1 MQILRQD
8 AQNLFRGLVI
18 TCLVVTTSLAHPGS
32 GIVVDRQGQVYFVDT
47 GQGVWKLDTQGRL
60 MPNEGPAFHWMTI
73 DTDGHFVKTP
83 LLSSPSAEIRQVG
96 INPTLIL
103 SSDFPLAI
111 GRDGALY
118 YPELGRDERLQVVR
132 LVSSGTRTVLAKL
145 PADTESGP
153 LRWLN
158 GMAAGPDGSIY
169 YTENQA
175 LRKINQQ
182 GTLSTI
188 ASNISVP
195 NCVRIPGYDD
205 RLGVHLRGLDVAS
218 DGTVYVAATGCG
230 ALLRITARGEITA
243 MLRTTSAWSPTGVA
257 VAGNNVYVLEYLHT
271 ASDDRREWVPRVRK
285 VSPDG
290 KVAIVAAVERR

>member
-1 MQILRQD
+1 MQILRQA
-8 AQNLFRGLVI
+8 AQNLLRALVT
-18 TCLVVTTSLAHPGS
+18 TCLVVIAALAHPGS

-60 MPNEGPAFHWMTI
+60 TPHEGPAFHWMTI
-73 DTDGHFVKTP
+73 DTDGRFTKTP

-118 YPELGRDERLQVVR
+118 YPELGRDERLQVIR
-132 LVSSGTRTVLAKL
+132 LVSSGARTVLAKL
-145 PADTESGP
+145 PAATEGGP

-158 GMAAGPDGSIY
+158 GMAAGPDGSVY

-188 ASNISVP
+188 ASNMAVP
-195 NCVRIPGYDD
+195 DCVRIPGYDVP
-205 RLGVHLRGLDVAS
+205 LGLHLRGLDVAS
-218 DGTVYVAATGCG
+218 DGTVFVAATGCG
-230 ALLRITARGEITA
+230 ALLRITARGEITS
-243 MLRTTSAWSPTGVA
+243 MLRTTSPWSPTAVA
-257 VAGNNVYVLEYLHT
+257 VAGNDVYVLEYLHT

-285 VSPDG
+285 VSPG
-290 KVAIVAAVERR
+290 GRVAVVAAVERR

>member
-1 MQILRQD
+1 
-8 AQNLFRGLVI
+8 
-18 TCLVVTTSLAHPGS
+18 
-32 GIVVDRQGQVYFVDT
+32 
-47 GQGVWKLDTQGRL
+47 
-60 MPNEGPAFHWMTI
+60 MTI
-73 DTDGHFVKTP
+73 DTDGRFVKTP

-132 LVSSGTRTVLAKL
+132 LVSSGARTVLAKL
-145 PADTESGP
+145 PAATESGP

-188 ASNISVP
+188 DSNISVP
-195 NCVRIPGYDD
+195 NCVRIPGYDG

-230 ALLRITARGEITA
+230 ALLRITSRVRSLPCCARPAPGRQRAWPSPAITS
-243 MLRTTSAWSPTGVA
+243 MFLNICTPHRTTGGNGCRVSEKCRPTGKLPSSRLS
-257 VAGNNVYVLEYLHT
+257 N
-271 ASDDRREWVPRVRK
+271 
-285 VSPDG
+285 DG
-290 KVAIVAAVERR
+290 S